1 VSLQG
6 RCLCGG
12 VTYSIQGELPTEDG
26 DLPLPVFCHCRTCQL
41 LTGGAFFA
49 SSMVPTSQL
58 TVATGTELIRR
69 YESRPGVFRSFCSQ
83 CGSPLF
89 YENTDEPGRIYFSL
103 GTVDGFATKPR
114 AHIFVSRKA
123 RWYDTNDD
131 LPRFDE
137 YP

>member
-1 VSLQG
+1 MSLQG

-49 SSMVPTSQL
+49 SSMVSTSQL
-58 TVATGTELIRR
+58 TVATGSELLRR

-83 CGSPLF
+83 C
-89 YENTDEPGRIYFSL
+89 GRIYFSL

-123 RWYDTNDD
+123 PWYDINDD